1 MKLTDRIFVK
11 FFYKKI
17 KIIIQRSY
25 KKGYSQGKD
34 KGYRKGH
41 DDGVLK
47 YHIRREIDTFS
58 MSAIDNSI
66 YGPENIGVTRELE
79 QLMIEKVRV
88 ATKAGIISS
97 PSPSQWEMIFSDH
110 PATCVVAGAGSGKS
124 TTLILRVVFMHFYLK
139 IPLNK
144 ITVISFTKK
153 SCEELSEKLNK
164 VFTFWDE
171 GYDKESVNSLVST
184 FHSLIYRFSLNSMPG
199 ISVFDFLGEHKNENE
214 SALEISLGKKNNE
227 QIDILKSVYTELYNN
242 NKEFKICI
250 DKLVDFS
257 ITSSS
262 SSDEKEQRSWLI
274 NYAAERDL
282 ALTKKINDLWSKD
295 GKWPIEGI
303 VPGPIKCFHV
313 NGNIFYAN
321 GYVEH
326 NEMPVFLSG
335 NIGSKKLFDGN
346 DSFDPHET
354 DPKKKVL
361 LSTAIS
367 IKNKIVAGYNNRISI
382 FINSNDKLNSVNNF
396 LRTFKTGESPS
407 NFSIKLHG
415 ELNSTNI
422 LELLYDQGSFIESL
436 GKEVVTTISN
446 ITLFREKGIEY
457 YFAKALALFWP
468 LFEET
473 IHKNNIMTF
482 NRMFIMFS
490 DELVLQQRRDLFKN
504 KYVRFENLLVDEFQD
519 ISPQIA
525 NWLRAI
531 HKENAILSR
540 RPTIMAIG
548 DDWQSIYSWRGSSP
562 DIFMN
567 FSDFFPVHKSLGKHK
582 TVFMMENYR
591 SDAAILNDAEKMM
604 ALVKGK
610 IIKESISCRKPD
622 GDEHGVYCYVYDDKK
637 DDNSWKNKAIQ
648 LIYEQLNMVKN
659 QKHKDKTHII
669 VLSRTNNTLKEIRD
683 FYIER
688 YGSIKGIN
696 FLTIHKAKGLQ
707 GEVCVIFDDSK
718 AHIGHI
724 LRNEVYKQIP
734 YFKYS
739 YDQAM
744 IDESYR
750 LAYVAITRGIKRV
763 FWFAPK
769 GSDGAFSHFR

>member
-1 MKLTDRIFVK
+1 
-11 FFYKKI
+11 
-17 KIIIQRSY
+17 
-25 KKGYSQGKD
+25 
-34 KGYRKGH
+34 
-41 DDGVLK
+41 
-47 YHIRREIDTFS
+47 
-58 MSAIDNSI
+58 
-66 YGPENIGVTRELE
+66 
-79 QLMIEKVRV
+79 
-88 ATKAGIISS
+88 
-97 PSPSQWEMIFSDH
+97 
-110 PATCVVAGAGSGKS
+110 
-124 TTLILRVVFMHFYLK
+124 
-139 IPLNK
+139 
-144 ITVISFTKK
+144 
-153 SCEELSEKLNK
+153 
-164 VFTFWDE
+164 
-171 GYDKESVNSLVST
+171 
-184 FHSLIYRFSLNSMPG
+184 MPG

-214 SALEISLGKKNNE
+214 SVLEISLGKKNNE

-303 VPGPIKCFHV
+303 VPGPVKCFHV

-326 NEMPVFLSG
+326 NKMPVFLSG

-622 GDEHGVYCYVYDDKK
+622 GDEHGVYCYGYDDKK

-669 VLSRTNNTLKEIRD
+669 VL
-683 FYIER
+683 
-688 YGSIKGIN
+688 
-696 FLTIHKAKGLQ
+696 
-707 GEVCVIFDDSK
+707 
-718 AHIGHI
+718 
-724 LRNEVYKQIP
+724 
-734 YFKYS
+734 
-739 YDQAM
+739 
-744 IDESYR
+744 
-750 LAYVAITRGIKRV
+750 
-763 FWFAPK
+763 
-769 GSDGAFSHFR
+769 